1 MSQSIDRR
9 MVLRGFG
16 TALSLPLL
24 EAMMPL
30 TALAQS
36 GTKSK
41 HPVRMAFV
49 FVPNGINMEHWT
61 PKAEGK
67 FSDVLPSVLAP
78 LADLKA
84 NVNLLT
90 GLTQRNAF
98 ALGDG
103 AGDHARSAAAWLT
116 GCHPR
121 KTSGANI
128 QAGISFDQLMANH
141 IGDKT
146 RFSSIE
152 IGCERGGLAGDCD
165 SGYSCAYSNSISWR
179 SPNTPVAKEVDPRL
193 VFERLFQNG
202 DPNETPAARDARI
215 AENKSILDFVLAD
228 AKSLHNKLGVTDRM
242 KLDEYMTGVREIERR
257 LTVAEQ
263 TSQQAGLTNKLSGM
277 PSGIPADYTEHVRL
291 LGDMMVLAFQTDI
304 TRVGTFMFANEGS
317 NRSYKMI
324 GVNDGHHELSH
335 HQRNA
340 EKLEAIRKINQ
351 FHVDN
356 LAYMLRKMRDVR
368 EGDRTL
374 LDNTMVVYGGG
385 IGDGDRHNHD
395 DLPILVAG
403 GAATGIKSGRH
414 IKYKNNTPMT
424 NLFLTMADKAGVP
437 VESIGDSSGR
447 LDQLF

>member
-1 MSQSIDRR
+1 

-24 EAMMPL
+24 EAMIPL

-36 GTKSK
+36 GNKTK

-49 FVPNGINMEHWT
+49 FVPNGINMDHWT

-67 FSDVLPSVLAP
+67 LSDELPSVLAP
-78 LADLKA
+78 LADLRA

-90 GLTQRNAF
+90 GLSQRNAF

-152 IGCERGGLAGDCD
+152 LGCERGGLAGDCD

-202 DPNETPAARDARI
+202 DPNETPVAREARI
-215 AENKSILDFVLAD
+215 AENKSILDFVLVD

-257 LTVAEQ
+257 LTVAEKG
-263 TSQQAGLTNKLSGM
+263 SQQAGLTSKLSGM
-277 PSGIPADYTEHVRL
+277 PSGIPADYAEHVRL

-340 EKLEAIRKINQ
+340 EKLESIRKINQ

-403 GAATGIKSGRH
+403 GAGTGIKSGRH
-414 IKYKNNTPMT
+414 IRYKNNTPMT

-447 LDQLF
+447 LEQLF

>member
-67 FSDVLPSVLAP
+67 FSDALPSVLAP
-78 LADLKA
+78 LADLKT